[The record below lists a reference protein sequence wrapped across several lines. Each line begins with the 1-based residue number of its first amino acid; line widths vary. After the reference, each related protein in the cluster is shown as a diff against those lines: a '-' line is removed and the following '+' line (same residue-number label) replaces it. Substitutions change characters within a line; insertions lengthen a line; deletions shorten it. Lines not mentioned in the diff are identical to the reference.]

1 MKRMN
6 VLLLLVLAAAVGL
19 FGCYLIWIHN
29 NLDTIGPVITI
40 EEGILEISVEDPEDA
55 LMQGVRA
62 LDDRDGDVTSRVLV
76 ESIYGINADNVTTV
90 TYAAFDAAGNV
101 TKTQRQVRYR
111 DYQPPRFVLYGS
123 LTFAH
128 GSSFD
133 LLEYVGA
140 SDVLEGDI
148 RRRVHATLIS
158 DTRSIDE
165 EGSHQVKLQVTS
177 GLGDTQEIVVPV
189 EVYDPE
195 WYAARVTLSEYMLYL
210 EKGDV
215 FKPRDYLE
223 SFQLRGDPVDLSRTV
238 PQEILVDI
246 DNDVN
251 TAVPGVYEVTYTL
264 TQTLNMDTYSGIAKL
279 IVIVE

>member
-29 NLDTIGPVITI
+29 NLDTVGPVITI

-62 LDDRDGDVTSRVLV
+62 VDDRDGDVTSRVLV
-76 ESIYGINADNVTTV
+76 ESVYGISADNVTTV

-111 DYQPPRFVLYGS
+111 DYQSPRFKLYGS
-123 LTFAH
+123 LTFAR
-128 GSSFD
+128 GSGFD

-140 SDVLEGDI
+140 NDVLEGDI

-158 DTRSIDE
+158 DTRSIDS
-165 EGSHQVKLQVTS
+165 EGTHRVKLQVTS
-177 GLGDTQEIVVPV
+177 ALGDTQEIVVPV

-195 WYAARVTLSEYMLYL
+195 WYAARVTLSDYMIYL
-210 EKGDV
+210 EKGEV
-215 FKPRDYLE
+215 FKPRNYLK
-223 SFQLRGDPVDLSRTV
+223 SFQLRGDPINLSRSV
-238 PQEILVDI
+238 PEDITVDI

-251 TAVPGVYEVTYTL
+251 SAIPGVYEVTYVL

-279 IVIVE
+279 LVIVE

>member
-40 EEGILEISVEDPEDA
+40 DEGILEISVEDPEDA

-62 LDDRDGDVTSRVLV
+62 VDDRDGDVTSRILV
-76 ESIYGINADNVTTV
+76 ESVYGINTDNLTTV
-90 TYAAFDAAGNV
+90 TYAAFDSAGNV
-101 TKTQRQVRYR
+101 SKAQRQVRYR
-111 DYQPPRFVLYGS
+111 DYLPPRFELYGS
-123 LTFAH
+123 LTFPH
-128 GSSFD
+128 GSGFD

-140 SDVLEGDI
+140 DDVLEGDI

-158 DTRSIDE
+158 DTRSIDS
-165 EGSHQVKLQVTS
+165 EGTHRVKLQVTS
-177 GLGDTQEIVVPV
+177 ALGDTQEIVVPV

-195 WYAARVTLSEYMLYL
+195 WYAARVTLTEYMVYL

-238 PQEILVDI
+238 PEDITVDI
-246 DNDVN
+246 DNEVN
-251 TAVPGVYEVTYTL
+251 TAIPGVYEVTYIL
-264 TQTLNMDTYSGIAKL
+264 SQMVNMDTYSGIAKL